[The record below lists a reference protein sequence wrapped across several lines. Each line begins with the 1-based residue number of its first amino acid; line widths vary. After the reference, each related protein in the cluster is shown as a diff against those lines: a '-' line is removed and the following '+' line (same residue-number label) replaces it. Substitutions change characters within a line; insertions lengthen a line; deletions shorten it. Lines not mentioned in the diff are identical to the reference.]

1 MGGLERASVRNVV
14 LVGHPGAGKTTL
26 AEAVLARTGS
36 VTRAGRV
43 ENGTTVTDH
52 EAIEHRLGHSV
63 SLAVADA
70 VVADDALVAGTAASP
85 VRITLVD
92 TPGHPDFVGEL
103 RAGLRAADAALF
115 VVSAVDG
122 VSAATRLVWEECAA
136 VGMPRAVVVT
146 HVDQP
151 RGDFEVVVEICQ
163 RLFGTGL
170 QALYLPL
177 LADDESPAGLI
188 GLLTGTLYDASDG
201 TRTARP
207 AETQHLEVV
216 EARRNALVEGI
227 IAESEDETLLDRYLD
242 GDEIEEA
249 TLIADLE
256 TAVVRGSFHPVL
268 PVVPTSGLGVPE
280 LLELVV
286 RGFPSPAEH
295 PLPPVWT
302 PQGQPREAMTCDP
315 AGPLVAEVV
324 RTTTDQ
330 YVGRVSLVR
339 VFSGTLLPDS
349 PVHVS
354 GHLGDRP
361 AGHPDWHPHHD
372 VDARVGSLSRLQGA
386 SGPTVPR
393 AVAGDIVAA
402 SRLSAAETGDT
413 LSDPADPALLEPW
426 VLPEP
431 LLPTAVAPRAASQEA
446 HLAEALARLR
456 AEDPTVRLE
465 VDPATG
471 QVVLWTLGEAHRDTA
486 LERLRTRSG
495 VDIVTSP
502 VKVAVR
508 ETFTVPSR
516 GQGRHVK
523 QSGGHGQYAV
533 VDLEVEPLPE
543 GTGVEFVDAVT
554 GGAVPRRYVPAVEK
568 GVRVRLAR
576 GLLAGYPVVDVRV
589 RLVGGKAHAVDS
601 SEAAFAAAAAAA
613 LEQAARGGGVGLLEP
628 VDAVTTVV
636 DDEFLGAVLA
646 DLSAR
651 RARVRGTE
659 PVGSGRT
666 AVDAEVPA
674 FELTRYAA
682 DLRGLGHGTGSF
694 VRAYAHHSL
703 APPHVAATLAGAG
716 EPPSAAGD
724 VS

>member
-1 MGGLERASVRNVV
+1 MAEPSGAAVRNVV

-26 AEAVLARTGS
+26 AEALLARTGA
-36 VTRAGRV
+36 VNRAGRV
-43 ENGTTVTDH
+43 QDATTVTDH
-52 EAIEHRLGHSV
+52 DEIEHRRGQSV

-70 VVADDALVAGTAASP
+70 VVADDALVAGTTAVP
-85 VRITLVD
+85 VRITLLD

-163 RLFGTGL
+163 RLFGDGV

-177 LADDESPAGLI
+177 LADDDSPAGLI
-188 GLLTGTLYDASDG
+188 GLLSGTLYDSSAG

-207 AETQHLEVV
+207 AEAEHLEVV

-227 IAESEDETLLDRYLD
+227 IAESEDETLLDRYLA
-242 GDEIEEA
+242 GDEIGEA
-249 TLIADLE
+249 TLVADLE
-256 TAVVRGSFHPVL
+256 TAVARGTFHPVV
-268 PVVPTSGLGVPE
+268 PVVATSGLGVPE

-286 RGFPSPAEH
+286 RGFPSPLEH
-295 PLPPVWT
+295 PLPAVWT
-302 PQGQPREAMTCDP
+302 PQGQPREAITCDP
-315 AGPLVAEVV
+315 SGPLVAEVV
-324 RTTTDQ
+324 RTTTDP
-330 YVGRVSLVR
+330 YVGRISLVR
-339 VFSGTLLPDS
+339 VFSGTLRPDS

-354 GHLGDRP
+354 GHLGESP
-361 AGHPDWHPHHD
+361 AGHPGWHPHHD
-372 VDARVGSLSRLQGA
+372 VDERVGTLSRLQGA
-386 SGPTVPR
+386 TGRGVPR
-393 AVAGDIVAA
+393 AVAGDVVAA
-402 SRLSAAETGDT
+402 ARLLTAETGDT
-413 LSDPADPALLEPW
+413 LSDPTSPALLEPW
-426 VLPEP
+426 LLPEP
-431 LLPTAVAPRAASQEA
+431 LFPVAVGPRSAREEPK
-446 HLAEALARLR
+446 LAEGLARLR
-456 AEDPTVRLE
+456 AEDPTVRLD

-471 QVVLWTLGEAHRDTA
+471 QVVLWTLGEAHRDVL
-486 LERLRTRSG
+486 LERLSTRSG
-495 VDIVTSP
+495 VEVVTSP
-502 VKVAVR
+502 VRVAVR
-508 ETFTVPSR
+508 ETFTGPAA
-516 GQGRHVK
+516 GHGRHVK
-523 QSGGHGQYAV
+523 QSGGHGQYAL
-533 VDLEVEPLPE
+533 VDVEVEPLPE
-543 GTGVEFVDAVT
+543 GSGMEFADAVT

-568 GVRVRLAR
+568 GVRARLSR
-576 GLLAGYPVVDVRV
+576 GLSAGYPVVDVRV

-601 SEAAFAAAAAAA
+601 SDAAFATAAGLA
-613 LEQAARGGGVGLLEP
+613 LEEAARASGITLLEP

-646 DLSAR
+646 DLSSR

-666 AVDAEVPA
+666 SVDAEVPA

-694 VRAYAHHSL
+694 VRAYAHHAP
-703 APPHVAATLAGAG
+703 APPQIAALLAEAG
-716 EPPSAAGD
+716 S
-724 VS
+724 